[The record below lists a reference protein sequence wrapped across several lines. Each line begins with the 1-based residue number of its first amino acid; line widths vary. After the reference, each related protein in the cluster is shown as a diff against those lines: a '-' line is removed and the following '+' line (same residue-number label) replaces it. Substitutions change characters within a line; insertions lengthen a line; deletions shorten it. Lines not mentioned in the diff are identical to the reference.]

1 MGWIK
6 VTLPTFSW
14 RSDCPSLENILVN
27 FIIFEVLFHV
37 AVSTQNL
44 FCVRNGVEL
53 AHLSVVPKFYNSFIP
68 LNEVWPHLPSKY
80 FGKLSD
86 IYQLNIVRLHLWK
99 ICVCSSWGELR
110 PHYPVFLGV
119 WGNFPLK
126 NFGKFHYLFD

>member
-1 MGWIK
+1 MEWIK

-53 AHLSVVPKFYNSFIP
+53 AYLSVVPKFYNSLIP